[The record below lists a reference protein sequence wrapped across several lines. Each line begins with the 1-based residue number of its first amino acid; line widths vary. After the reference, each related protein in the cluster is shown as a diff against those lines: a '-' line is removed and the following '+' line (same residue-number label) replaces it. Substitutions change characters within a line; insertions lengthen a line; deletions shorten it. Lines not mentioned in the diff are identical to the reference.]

1 MLKNSLTWNFYNSAA
16 DFLLY
21 FWIKGRWLKPKNGK
35 HWFFML
41 LDGAALLGLQSLSV
55 IIFDKRTLSNFEVKP
70 VYPMNAASN
79 LNSLCCVAHIRGQS
93 DFFWLLAWDNLCKA
107 QHKHIRN
114 EWSQEHPVKIQFPGQ
129 DKTYLHNPIFDD
141 ILMTPEN
148 AEKCQISPT
157 LANWPLAWLA
167 GATQGRLKNSPLLS
181 SLSSQFFYQVHPKLI
196 LLSRVK
202 ISWRAV
208 IMVSSPTI
216 FSKKVQTLLTILC
229 WNLSCNICSFL
240 IAHIIGEV
248 ELQLRFEANP
258 VEYIL
263 TGSPAWDSFKA
274 CSSCPCVCDQTNKP

>member
-1 MLKNSLTWNFYNSAA
+1 M
-16 DFLLY
+16 
-21 FWIKGRWLKPKNGK
+21 PP
-35 HWFFML
+35 
-41 LDGAALLGLQSLSV
+41 SLSISYGRPIAMTIPHFKV
-55 IIFDKRTLSNFEVKP
+55 AKGSKGKTTSLFCLNNRMPKKTLICHLFTRTVKWCVDSELFLVKMQKMPNFTHTGKL
-70 VYPMNAASN
+70 ASRLAGRCN
-79 LNSLCCVAHIRGQS
+79 RG
-93 DFFWLLAWDNLCKA
+93 K
-107 QHKHIRN
+107 
-114 EWSQEHPVKIQFPGQ
+114 
-129 DKTYLHNPIFDD
+129 
-141 ILMTPEN
+141 
-148 AEKCQISPT
+148 AEKFS
-157 LANWPLAWLA
+157 
-167 GATQGRLKNSPLLS
+167 SPLLS

-208 IMVSSPTI
+208 IMVSSTTI

-248 ELQLRFEANP
+248 ELQWRFEPNP